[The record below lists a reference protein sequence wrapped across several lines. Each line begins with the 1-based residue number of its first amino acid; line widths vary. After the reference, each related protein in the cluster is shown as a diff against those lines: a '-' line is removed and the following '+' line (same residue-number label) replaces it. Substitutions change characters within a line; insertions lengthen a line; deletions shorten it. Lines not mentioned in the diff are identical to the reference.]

1 MKNKIKILFVLSAII
16 TLSGCEKFLTDSPE
30 SVLTQV
36 NFYTTPVRINQ
47 GVLGCYA
54 GMATIMQDEWMF
66 TEMRSDNTCV
76 SNTGTGTTSRVELCD
91 LKFFRTSPSL
101 PMLQNYWYK
110 TFQNISNV
118 NAVLPSLADSKY
130 VTVEAQRSQYEAELL
145 FIRAYHYYNLV
156 NLFGDMFKITTVIG
170 PNEAKK
176 IPRSPVSEIY
186 NDIIIPDLIKSADQA
201 PASYSAGEAGRIT
214 KWAAKSLLAKTYMM
228 LGGGENLA
236 KAKTLLEEVMAVST
250 QGLLT
255 GSGAYAS
262 IFSLTNEMNKE
273 IIFAIRYKGGSLG
286 IGSSFWGTFAPEGSA
301 NLFLKIGTPVG
312 NNNPTYEIM
321 NLFTEDNKDTRKD
334 ACFKIWNKSVTS
346 QIQYISKYI
355 DATMT
360 QASQAENDWIV
371 IRYAD
376 IVLLYAEI
384 LAQDGNFAVA
394 HIEVNKIRVRAG
406 LTAIAVPFVSKE
418 AALDAVYEERRLELA
433 FENQRWF
440 DLLRMG
446 NAYNNPNKA
455 IEILKLHTFVTD
467 WVILYSKYNPI
478 LPPEDRFFKVE
489 RLILPIPQ
497 SEIDT
502 NNEMKITQNADY

>member
-1 MKNKIKILFVLSAII
+1 MKNKIIILLAISAII
-16 TLSGCEKFLTDSPE
+16 ISSGCKKFLTDEPQ

-36 NFYTTPVRINQ
+36 DFYTTPVRINQ

-66 TEMRSDNTCV
+66 TEIRSDNTCV
-76 SNTGTGTTSRVELCD
+76 ASTGTSTTSRVELCD

-101 PMLQNYWYK
+101 PMLRNYWYK
-110 TFQNISNV
+110 IFQNIANV
-118 NAVLPSLADSKY
+118 NAVLPSVANNTY
-130 VTVEAQRSQYEAELL
+130 VAVETQRAQYEAELL

-186 NDIIIPDLIKSADQA
+186 NEIIIPDLIKAANQA
-201 PASYSAGEAGRIT
+201 PAFYSANETGRIT
-214 KWAAKSLLAKTYMM
+214 KWAAKSLLAKVYMM
-228 LGGGENLA
+228 IGGSENLA
-236 KAKTLLEEVMAVST
+236 KAKTLLEEVLNTSPH
-250 QGLLT
+250 GLLS
-255 GSGAYAS
+255 GAGAYAKVFD
-262 IFSLTNEMNKE
+262 INNEMNNE
-273 IIFAIRYKGGSLG
+273 IIFAVRYKGGSLG
-286 IGSSFWGTFAPEGSA
+286 IGSPFWGTFAPEGSA

-321 NLFTEDNKDTRKD
+321 DLFNSNNKDNRKS
-334 ACFKIWNKSVTS
+334 ACFKVWNKSATS
-346 QIQYISKYI
+346 QIQYISKYM

-360 QASQAENDWIV
+360 QALQGENDWIV

-376 IVLLYAEI
+376 LVLLHAEI
-384 LAQDGNFAVA
+384 LAQDGNHGIA
-394 HIEVNKIRVRAG
+394 HLDVNKIRARAG
-406 LTAIAVPFVSKE
+406 MDPITTPYASKE
-418 AALDAVYEERRLELA
+418 IALDNVYTERRMELA

-446 NAYNNPNKA
+446 NAYGNPNKA
-455 IEILKLHTFVTD
+455 IEVLKEHTFVTD
-467 WVILYSKYNPI
+467 WDILYSLYNPI
-478 LPPEDRFFKVE
+478 LPPEERFFNKE
-489 RLILPIPQ
+489 RLLLPIPQ

-502 NNEMKITQNADY
+502 NNEMVIPQNSDY